1 MTEKMTDNRRQETVE
16 ARAHGVIRDVTDLA
30 VYRKAYAASLEMHH
44 MSLTLPK
51 HEQYELAAQLRRA
64 SKSVCANLAEGFG
77 KQGTSKPEFKRYI
90 QMAIGSA
97 DEVRLWL
104 QYIVDLGYAER
115 APVTAWQMTYRDIA
129 KMLTGL
135 HRKWS

>member
-1 MTEKMTDNRRQETVE
+1 MTDDRRQSTVE
-16 ARAHGVIRDVTDLA
+16 SRTDGVIRDVTDLA
-30 VYRKAYAASLEMHH
+30 VYRKAYAVSLDIHH

-51 HEQYELAAQLRRA
+51 HEQYELAAQMRRA
-64 SKSVCANLAEGFG
+64 SKGVCANLAEGFG
-77 KQGTSKPEFKRYI
+77 KQSTSKPEFKRYL

-97 DEVRLWL
+97 DEMRLWL
-104 QYIVDLGYAER
+104 QYAVDLGYSDRTA
-115 APVTAWQMTYRDIA
+115 VTAWQMTYQDIA